1 MEKNLW
7 NSKIP
12 TPKHVIIKMSKVK
25 DRERILK
32 AKREKQFVISKG
44 IKSSVSF
51 SVEALQV
58 RKEGHIVF
66 KVLRE

>member
-1 MEKNLW
+1 
-7 NSKIP
+7 
-12 TPKHVIIKMSKVK
+12 MSKVK

-32 AKREKQFVISKG
+32 ATREKQFVTSKG

>member
-1 MEKNLW
+1 MGKNLW

-12 TPKHVIIKMSKVK
+12 TPKHVIIKMSKITS
-25 DRERILK
+25 E
-32 AKREKQFVISKG
+32 G

-51 SVEALQV
+51 LVETLRA

-66 KVLRE
+66 KVMRE